1 MDHPV
6 SEAVLSRHV
15 VASEAEAWWV
25 GAAFTPQVC
34 ARWRG
39 KLGLPAP
46 ALMCF
51 VSDQTR
57 KPGCPSMGG
66 PHARGKK
73 SVSVNK
79 Q

>member
-15 VASEAEAWWV
+15 VASGAEAWWV

-34 ARWRG
+34 TVEGR
-39 KLGLPAP
+39 LGLPAP

-51 VSDQTR
+51 ASDQAR
-57 KPGCPSMGG
+57 KPGYP
-66 PHARGKK
+66 
-73 SVSVNK
+73 
-79 Q
+79 